1 MIYYGMPGP
10 FDEDVEERVVNAV
23 RQVMKR
29 VGR

>member
-1 MIYYGMPGP
+1 MPGP